1 MPTDHARATTD
12 GQGTVSGYLVVLSA
26 PSGGGKTT
34 ILQRLLETNDP
45 DFCYSVSATT
55 RNPRGNERHG
65 HEYFFLSPEEFQR
78 GIEHGRFLE
87 HALVHGNLY
96 GTLRDSVEKW
106 LAQGKFV
113 LMDIDVQ
120 GGINIKRQLGPRA
133 ILIFIQPPSFELL
146 RERLHGRNTD
156 SPEEIAARL
165 QAAHDEMEA
174 AEQYDHVVV
183 NHDLEETVRRVV
195 EIIGS
200 YRKASAGA
208 AANV

>member
-1 MPTDHARATTD
+1 MPLDHARATTD
-12 GQGTVSGYLVVLSA
+12 GQKTASGYLVVLSA

-34 ILQRLLETNDP
+34 ILQRLLQTNSP
-45 DFCYSVSATT
+45 DFCYSISATT
-55 RNPRGNERHG
+55 RKPRGSEQHG
-65 HEYFFLSPEEFQR
+65 REYFFLSAEEFQQ
-78 GIEHGRFLE
+78 GIERGRFLE
-87 HALVHGNLY
+87 YAQVHGNLY
-96 GTLRDSVEKW
+96 GTPRENIEKW
-106 LAQGKFV
+106 LALGKFV

-120 GGINIKRQLGPRA
+120 GGINVKRQLGPRA

-165 QAAHDEMEA
+165 QAAHEEMEA

-195 EIIGS
+195 EIIAS
-200 YRKASAGA
+200 YRKANAEA